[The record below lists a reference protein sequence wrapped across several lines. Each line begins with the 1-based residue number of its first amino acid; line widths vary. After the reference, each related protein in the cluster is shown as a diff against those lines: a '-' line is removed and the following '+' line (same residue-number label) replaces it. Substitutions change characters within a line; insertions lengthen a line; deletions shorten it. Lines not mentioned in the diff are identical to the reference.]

1 LKAFD
6 VTYSTEELFAE
17 IAQGN
22 EAAFAQAFHHY
33 NKRIYPYLLKKVQS
47 EAIAQEMVQDVFL
60 RLWVFREKLNA
71 AFNPESYLF
80 NIAANILQDY
90 YRRLGRELKMKSGL
104 TKKEEGQQTIESD
117 VWQSETRK
125 LLNEAVE
132 ELPNERRRIYRLRM
146 EGFSYDEIAG
156 NLGISVHT
164 VRNQLANATKTLK
177 DILHSKGLSAL
188 IAIIFWE
195 ELKH

>member
-6 VTYSTEELFAE
+6 VTYSTEELFAQ
-17 IAQGN
+17 IARGN
-22 EAAFAQAFHHY
+22 EAAFALAFHHY
-33 NKRIYPYLLKKVQS
+33 NKRIYPYLMRKVQS

-60 RLWVFREKLNA
+60 RLWVFREKLDA
-71 AFNPESYLF
+71 AHNPESYLF

-90 YRRLGRELKMKSGL
+90 YRRLGRELRMKSGW
-104 TKKEEGQQTIESD
+104 TKKEEGHQTIEAD

-132 ELPNERRRIYRLRM
+132 ELPTERRRVYRLRM
-146 EGFSYDEIAG
+146 EGFSYEEIAG

-164 VRNQLANATKTLK
+164 VRNQLATATKTLK